1 MANHTER
8 GDTAHTYAAL
18 PQLAQGA
25 DAPGPHIRLP
35 RPGLFGVDS
44 ATPPVSAQP
53 ALTGAQSPFERR
65 TPMSTQSMTRGP
77 AVITIPCARP
87 NR

>member
-1 MANHTER
+1 MANHTEW

-35 RPGLFGVDS
+35 RPGLSGLT
-44 ATPPVSAQP
+44 APPRR
-53 ALTGAQSPFERR
+53 SPHSQR
-65 TPMSTQSMTRGP
+65 
-77 AVITIPCARP
+77 
-87 NR
+87 